1 MKKLLF
7 IFCLGTIILSS
18 CSNNPQA
25 IDSENLIG
33 RYDVDFSPMLSNI
46 SEEDSEIDEIESLF
60 SSLFLSQMKMT
71 MQFDEEN
78 LIIDATGATMQLFYA
93 FDEEKDP
100 IFPISQKYEIR
111 DDSVLWVQQK
121 NQEFKALGVL
131 RKLGKNYDVLN
142 LVLTD
147 SIGKK
152 ELVVLRKQLEI
163 PSDVVE

>member
-46 SEEDSEIDEIESLF
+46 SEENSEIDEIESLF

-78 LIIDATGATMQLFYA
+78 LIIDATGATMQLLYA
-93 FDEEKDP
+93 CDEEKDL

-111 DDSVLWVQQK
+111 DDSV
-121 NQEFKALGVL
+121 F
-131 RKLGKNYDVLN
+131 
-142 LVLTD
+142 
-147 SIGKK
+147 
-152 ELVVLRKQLEI
+152 
-163 PSDVVE
+163 